1 MIKIEFLSQDGYRVH
16 VAEFIDEDIYIA
28 SIDLLEAEAKKVNAT
43 LIETIEG
50 SNPRLKWNGV
60 DKIIHQG
67 YWYGKY
73 TDLQH

>member
-1 MIKIEFLSQDGYRVH
+1 MIKIEFLFQDGNRVH
-16 VAEFIDEDIYIA
+16 VANFLDEDIYIL

-43 LIETIEG
+43 LIETVEG
-50 SNPRLKWNGV
+50 LKPRLKWEGV

-67 YWYGKY
+67 YWYAKY